1 MSKAKAVFRED
12 AAERA
17 EGENAVTRTDYNVAI
32 LLPAYNEALT
42 IAGTIE
48 GFRDAM
54 PSARI
59 YVIDNNSDD
68 GTATIAEEALART
81 AGGALLHEARQG
93 KGNALRRGLLEIDAD
108 IFVMADA
115 DMTYP
120 PEQIHE
126 LVTPIAEGRADM
138 VMGDRFS
145 GGDYD
150 RENTRRFH
158 KFGNNLIRTLVNMF
172 FRSHIADIM
181 TGYRAFTRTFA
192 RTYPILVEGFQ
203 IETDM
208 TIFALRNRF
217 RILEIP
223 VRYRNRP
230 EGSFSK
236 LNTFS
241 DGLRVL
247 STILNLLRHDKPFAF
262 FSVIA
267 LCWACLGLLAG
278 LPVLVEFART
288 GFILHVPLA
297 ILASALEMIAIFI
310 FGVGL
315 ILDSVAHQ
323 HNTDNERVIRAH
335 YPPRYS
341 RTGVVPG
348 RTAP

>member
-1 MSKAKAVFRED
+1 MTLSVDYDVAV
-12 AAERA
+12 
-17 EGENAVTRTDYNVAI
+17 
-32 LLPAYNEALT
+32 LLPAYNEAST
-42 IAGTIE
+42 IAGTLE
-48 GFRDAM
+48 GFRNAM

-68 GTATIAEEALART
+68 STAVIAEEILART
-81 AGGALLHEARQG
+81 AGGALLHESRQG

-108 IFVMADA
+108 IYVMADA

-126 LVTPIAEGRADM
+126 LVAPIAEGRADL
-138 VMGDRFS
+138 VIGDRFS
-145 GGDYD
+145 MGDYG

-172 FRSHIADIM
+172 FRSHITDIL
-181 TGYRAFTRTFA
+181 TGYRAFNRTFA

-223 VRYRNRP
+223 IRYSNRP

-247 STILNLLRHDKPFAF
+247 STIFNLLRHDKPFAF
-262 FSVIA
+262 FSSIA
-267 LCWACLGLLAG
+267 LCMACLGLLAG
-278 LPVLVEFART
+278 LPVLVEFAKT
-288 GFILHVPLA
+288 GFIRHIPLA
-297 ILASALEMIAIFI
+297 ILASALEIIAMTTF
-310 FGVGL
+310 VAGL
-315 ILDSVAHQ
+315 ILDSVARQ
-323 HNTDNERVIRAH
+323 YNTDNERVIRAQ
-335 YPPRYS
+335 YPARYS
-341 RTGVVPG
+341 RADTLSD
-348 RTAP
+348 RMAP